1 VTPGS
6 RPSHARAR
14 RVCVSFCVT
23 LVASCASHPRAPRP
37 PKYPRSPQQQAGT
50 PISPSTPLGLPL
62 AEPVDPRRAALLET
76 GEVIV
81 GNRLGLEAWKPD
93 GSSRRVISPGP
104 AFHPRR
110 FGRDHVLVLRP
121 ISGFDVRD
129 GAVFEMIT
137 LANGERRELA
147 QLPPFRCAEQRDPTR
162 PQPSRLDVEDP
173 SDFEVHLREGV
184 VCLGLMDATSR
195 YATVRVRARV
205 ELAVPRVDRWLVL
218 GESECTPPPDV
229 QAGDPAADGTCWGIA
244 KPAITEP
251 DPAAFPYTFDEEHV
265 RMPAAPRGGAKLQ
278 VRGYQIE
285 QSSPSGRWLLLTGD
299 YTERDATYRRLLLLD
314 RTIGKLFPLIDRAG
328 GWPGPLTAAGAK
340 LKTPIKQ
347 AQLIPNLADVRWL
360 GDSDRSELLLL
371 DALVLRPGAPA
382 FELPEGEVTR

>member
-1 VTPGS
+1 
-6 RPSHARAR
+6 
-14 RVCVSFCVT
+14 VT
-23 LVASCASHPRAPRP
+23 LAASCAAHPRTPRP
-37 PKYPRSPQQQAGT
+37 PKYPRSPQQQTAAREAKPT
-50 PISPSTPLGLPL
+50 QLALPV

-76 GEVIV
+76 GELIV
-81 GNRLGLEAWKPD
+81 GNRQGLEAWKPD
-93 GSSRRVISPGP
+93 GSSRRVISPGA

-121 ISGFDVRD
+121 VSGFDVRE
-129 GAVFEMIT
+129 GALLELIT

-162 PQPSRLDVEDP
+162 PQPPRLDVEDP
-173 SDFEVHLREGV
+173 SDFEAHAQERVA
-184 VCLGLMDATSR
+184 CLGFMDAASR
-195 YATVRVRARV
+195 TAHVRVRARV
-205 ELAVPRVDRWLVL
+205 DLSLARVDRWLVL
-218 GESECTPPPDV
+218 GETECTPPQDV

-244 KPAITEP
+244 KPASIAP
-251 DPAAFPYTFDEEHV
+251 DPAAFPFTFDEEHV

-314 RTIGKLFPLIDRAG
+314 RTNGKLFPLVDRPA
-328 GWPGPLTAAGAK
+328 GWPAPLAAAGSK

-347 AQLIPNLADVRWL
+347 AQLVSNLADVRWL
-360 GDSDRSELLLL
+360 GDSDSSELLLL
-371 DALVLRPGAPA
+371 GVLVIRPGAPA
-382 FELPEGEVTR
+382 FELTEGEVTR

>member
-1 VTPGS
+1 M
-6 RPSHARAR
+6 
-14 RVCVSFCVT
+14 T
-23 LVASCASHPRAPRP
+23 LVSSCAAHTRTPRP
-37 PKYPRSPQQQAGT
+37 PKYPRSLQQQATSQT
-50 PISPSTPLGLPL
+50 PRSTPLELPV
-62 AEPVDPRRAALLET
+62 AEPVDPRRAGLLET
-76 GEVIV
+76 GELIV

-121 ISGFDVRD
+121 VSGFDVRD
-129 GAVFEMIT
+129 GAVLEMIT

-162 PQPSRLDVEDP
+162 PQPRGLDVEDP
-173 SDFEVHLREGV
+173 SDFEVHAREGV
-184 VCLGLMDATSR
+184 VCLGFMDATSR
-195 YATVRVRARV
+195 LASVRVRARV
-205 ELAVPRVDRWLVL
+205 DLSVPRVARWLVL
-218 GESECTPPPDV
+218 GESECTPPQDV
-229 QAGDPAADGTCWGIA
+229 RPGDPVADGTCWGIA

-251 DPAAFPYTFDEEHV
+251 DLAAFPFTFDEEHV

-314 RTIGKLFPLIDRAG
+314 RTNGKLFPLVDRAG
-328 GWPGPLTAAGAK
+328 GWPAPLTAAGSK

-347 AQLIPNLADVRWL
+347 AQLVPNAADVRWL
-360 GDSDRSELLLL
+360 GDSDRSEVLLLGV
-371 DALVLRPGAPA
+371 LVIRPGAPA
-382 FELPEGEVTR
+382 FELTEGEVTR